1 MSGPPV
7 HYCPECDCYPC
18 VCGRDGH
25 APYLDEED
33 EYPLV
38 PCPHCHDYPCRCLM
52 DDDPSD
58 PMVGEWEDRQD
69 DDDGGDL

>member
-1 MSGPPV
+1 MTIDATEDQSQ
-7 HYCPECDCYPC
+7 
-18 VCGRDGH
+18 
-25 APYLDEED
+25 D

-58 PMVGEWEDRQD
+58 PMGQVDY
-69 DDDGGDL
+69 DGPAEVSA